1 MSFTNLLKLSSF
13 VTLSFFAAH
22 TVAQDVKSAD
32 TSRKVAS
39 TVNFGYGSQ
48 AQNSL
53 TGAVTKVTSEN
64 FNQGAVFNPAGQ
76 LAGKVAGLS
85 VTQPG
90 GDPNQVASMSIRGQ
104 ASLLANSSPLFVV
117 DGVIL
122 DNATQFQNIP
132 PDEIASYTVL
142 KDAASCAIY
151 GARGANGVI
160 IVTTMKGSTGSPV
173 VSYSGLV
180 GEAKQSK
187 YYDLLTAGQYRQT
200 ISSLYPSSTSALDKG
215 ANTDWQ
221 KAIGR
226 TALQH
231 QNSLSVSGGSNMIT
245 YLAGVDY
252 QNQQGIIQNNGK
264 EELGL
269 RFNTGLKAFA
279 NRLDAKVGIQYVNTT
294 SKFADYR
301 VFGLV
306 PNAPPTYPIR
316 NPDGSYYAF
325 SDFNESNPVELL
337 NGETLGDKEHL
348 TLINGSADYSITRG
362 LKFGIFGSIDFNGIE
377 SNGNI
382 PTFPIENNVAEFTQS
397 NDDTHHYDANIHLS
411 YDKTFGKST
420 LILLAAYEYN
430 KYSDDF
436 NYNNSPTGNSGFV
449 KTGYKLNSL
458 ITRAAYSYD
467 DRFFATAILREDGPS
482 LTKAEQHSFFPSISA
497 AYNLKKDVF
506 FGTDWLSEIKLKA
519 GYGATG
525 NMLDQS
531 GNPLFQWEKSHGTD
545 IGLDFS
551 LFKGKWSGAIDYF
564 NNETKNLLVP
574 YILPSPPFVP
584 GTVLLNSG
592 SLTNKGLELSLSGQI
607 ISGNQ
612 LSWKIYGQITFAQ
625 TEVNDLSGQY
635 ILNGQIVN
643 SSASQLP
650 FGYAEGRGLS
660 SSPISYIK
668 PGYSPFVFYLPHFTG
683 VNTAGHQMFDGVS
696 ADPSDPGG
704 NASPPAHY
712 IDPAPKF
719 NYGITNSFDYGNWN
733 LTFALRG
740 VYGQKIFDNTLL
752 NIQTITRLPGNNVTR
767 EALTNGIK
775 DAPVASDL
783 WLEGASYLRMDNVTL
798 GYSFKNVSFAKVLRV
813 YFAANNLF
821 IITSY
826 KGLDPEVRTQVGYS
840 NPNVLFDANVNGSMN
855 QPYID
860 GNYGGQG
867 YYPMARVFSLGLNIT
882 LK

>member
-1 MSFTNLLKLSSF
+1 
-13 VTLSFFAAH
+13 
-22 TVAQDVKSAD
+22 
-32 TSRKVAS
+32 
-39 TVNFGYGSQ
+39 
-48 AQNSL
+48 
-53 TGAVTKVTSEN
+53 
-64 FNQGAVFNPAGQ
+64 
-76 LAGKVAGLS
+76 
-85 VTQPG
+85 
-90 GDPNQVASMSIRGQ
+90 
-104 ASLLANSSPLFVV
+104 
-117 DGVIL
+117 
-122 DNATQFQNIP
+122 
-132 PDEIASYTVL
+132 
-142 KDAASCAIY
+142 
-151 GARGANGVI
+151 
-160 IVTTMKGSTGSPV
+160 
-173 VSYSGLV
+173 
-180 GEAKQSK
+180 
-187 YYDLLTAGQYRQT
+187 
-200 ISSLYPSSTSALDKG
+200 
-215 ANTDWQ
+215 
-221 KAIGR
+221 
-226 TALQH
+226 
-231 QNSLSVSGGSNMIT
+231 
-245 YLAGVDY
+245 
-252 QNQQGIIQNNGK
+252 
-264 EELGL
+264 
-269 RFNTGLKAFA
+269 
-279 NRLDAKVGIQYVNTT
+279 
-294 SKFADYR
+294 
-301 VFGLV
+301 
-306 PNAPPTYPIR
+306 
-316 NPDGSYYAF
+316 
-325 SDFNESNPVELL
+325 
-337 NGETLGDKEHL
+337 
-348 TLINGSADYSITRG
+348 
-362 LKFGIFGSIDFNGIE
+362 
-377 SNGNI
+377 
-382 PTFPIENNVAEFTQS
+382 
-397 NDDTHHYDANIHLS
+397 
-411 YDKTFGKST
+411 
-420 LILLAAYEYN
+420 
-430 KYSDDF
+430 
-436 NYNNSPTGNSGFV
+436 
-449 KTGYKLNSL
+449 
-458 ITRAAYSYD
+458 
-467 DRFFATAILREDGPS
+467 
-482 LTKAEQHSFFPSISA
+482 
-497 AYNLKKDVF
+497 
-506 FGTDWLSEIKLKA
+506 
-519 GYGATG
+519 
-525 NMLDQS
+525 
-531 GNPLFQWEKSHGTD
+531 
-545 IGLDFS
+545 
-551 LFKGKWSGAIDYF
+551 
-564 NNETKNLLVP
+564 
-574 YILPSPPFVP
+574 
-584 GTVLLNSG
+584 
-592 SLTNKGLELSLSGQI
+592 
-607 ISGNQ
+607 